1 MGSVVRRSVFLT
13 GATGFLGK
21 VVLFELLRR
30 SEELAIDRVRV
41 LVRSKRGEGG
51 AARFRRKVLSSP
63 CLAALAPGLERKIE
77 VVEGDLER
85 PRFGISAEAWKAAS
99 DDTTEVIHCAASI
112 DFHRP
117 VAEAERANVEAALR
131 ALDFAR
137 AAGARRCVSVSTA
150 YVTPHPAR
158 PVPVRERLAPLPV
171 PASRLR
177 REIRAGRYDS
187 PRAEAA
193 LLRRTG
199 HPNTYTLTKCLAEH
213 LLAQASHDLP
223 LTIVRPSII
232 SASLRRPFPGW
243 IDSPAAFAL
252 LAMMIATGR
261 LRALMGRP
269 DARIDVIPVDSVAER
284 VVDAATSPQSAAS
297 PGIASIRH
305 AVAGIARSPRIDLC
319 VARIERYFQQ
329 HRPPGAEPAG
339 ARVHYIG
346 PDGIRYRLWHGW
358 KHRGSG
364 GLARQILKTGRRF
377 DYFTSRTFDFQSSVP
392 LREPG
397 FAVERYL
404 DQICGGIDRHL
415 FGAERNA
422 VPTRSAPSA
431 RCEETGRDGQ
441 HACQGEGIAHA

>member
-223 LTIVRPSII
+223 LTIVRPSIVGPAFKTPWKPVHTHYTLFTHHTFLGTHVQNLLVVSGNR
-232 SASLRRPFPGW
+232 SAMHPPAVVSLARLKENAHPLTLFVRSFAHSGVGSIPRPR
-243 IDSPAAFAL
+243 SPAFTCSSAWASS
-252 LAMMIATGR
+252 ACTA
-261 LRALMGRP
+261 
-269 DARIDVIPVDSVAER
+269 ARTA
-284 VVDAATSPQSAAS
+284 
-297 PGIASIRH
+297 
-305 AVAGIARSPRIDLC
+305 
-319 VARIERYFQQ
+319 
-329 HRPPGAEPAG
+329 
-339 ARVHYIG
+339 
-346 PDGIRYRLWHGW
+346 
-358 KHRGSG
+358 
-364 GLARQILKTGRRF
+364 
-377 DYFTSRTFDFQSSVP
+377 
-392 LREPG
+392 
-397 FAVERYL
+397 
-404 DQICGGIDRHL
+404 
-415 FGAERNA
+415 
-422 VPTRSAPSA
+422 
-431 RCEETGRDGQ
+431 
-441 HACQGEGIAHA
+441 